1 MIHSMVDLPTQK
13 STTETQ
19 RVHFLHR
26 RAAIDIVGQYHQDP
40 IPNFHPQARPSNSKP
55 TLQARSPTEWLQKQT
70 ALGLHG
76 NQYRDQG
83 NTIGVRYQPH
93 GYYKE
98 GTVKT
103 IETKEYRIYEPTE

>member
-1 MIHSMVDLPTQK
+1 MVDLPTQK

-40 IPNFHPQARPSNSKP
+40 IPNFNPQARPSNSKP
-55 TLQARSPTEWLQKQT
+55 TLQARSPTEWLHKQT
-70 ALGLHG
+70 ALSHHG
-76 NQYRDQG
+76 NKYRNQYG
-83 NTIGVRYQPH
+83 NHDDSIGVRYQPH

-103 IETKEYRIYEPTE
+103 IETKEYRIYEPEE